1 MKFVLMYDKLNN
13 WFNKN
18 LSIVRRGVSF
28 NKANLDVVR
37 NCIKLNSEEILKK
50 LFDIVGIEYTAI
62 HPKYLAY

>member
-28 NKANLDVVR
+28 NKAIQTLLEIALNLTV
-37 NCIKLNSEEILKK
+37 EEILKK
-50 LFDIVGIEYTAI
+50 LFDIVGMEYTAI